1 MKKFITRA
9 AVVILIGGMSVAIGG
24 CYGPFRLTSKLHH
37 WNGQVSQKK
46 FVNELIFLGMCII
59 PAYDFGRRFDLQL
72 HRMVGRPESD
82 QHERRA
88 TGRSEVRL

>member
-37 WNGQVSQKK
+37 WNGQVSQRNLSMSWY
-46 FVNELIFLGMCII
+46 F
-59 PAYDFGRRFDLQL
+59 
-72 HRMVGRPESD
+72 
-82 QHERRA
+82 
-88 TGRSEVRL
+88 

>member
-46 FVNELIFLGMCII
+46 FVNELVFLGMCII
-59 PAYDFGRRFDLQL
+59 PAYEICILGDGL
-72 HRMVGRPESD
+72 PESD

>member
-46 FVNELIFLGMCII
+46 FVNELVSFPLTKSV
-59 PAYDFGRRFDLQL
+59 FWET
-72 HRMVGRPESD
+72 V
-82 QHERRA
+82 
-88 TGRSEVRL
+88 

>member
-46 FVNELIFLGMCII
+46 FVNELIFLV
-59 PAYDFGRRFDLQL
+59 PAPKPQYRSAPFDA
-72 HRMVGRPESD
+72 V
-82 QHERRA
+82 HER
-88 TGRSEVRL
+88 

>member
-37 WNGQVSQKK
+37 WNGQVSPS
-46 FVNELIFLGMCII
+46 NGGEAGI
-59 PAYDFGRRFDLQL
+59 
-72 HRMVGRPESD
+72 
-82 QHERRA
+82 
-88 TGRSEVRL
+88 RSA